1 MKYLWLVAIFTT
13 KVFAQYSYIAPAR
26 LLGDGGT
33 EIRGEGRLWNS
44 AQRLDQN
51 GESVP
56 YAVGE
61 GFSYMEGIVN
71 ASYGATKELQLG
83 MRATFRQNQALIEE
97 PANSGR
103 IETLTASGIQSI
115 GADFKY
121 MLEPVGNLY
130 YAFEGFYYHNTFSN
144 KEKIAGDN
152 ISNFLLSDDG
162 GSFGVGGIVSY
173 IHPNQNFFSLNLGY
187 RRPGKELSPEIYWK
201 AEGALAWNHFALIAG
216 IEGVNSLDQDPY
228 KTDPDNR
235 PVFNTGGSSLY
246 ASLNRQ
252 FMAPYVGANIAFSKN
267 WRVESRF
274 YSFIA
279 QRSYDSGTMFT
290 LALVKRVETDTRAK
304 IEGSFKEYDLEAS
317 VAKVSPKKQFVI
329 LNKGL
334 SQNVQMGQRFDLYY
348 FDYVGGNVLLA
359 RGVIIQVNS
368 DQSVL
373 QLTTRFSNKHEIK
386 EGTLARGLAK

>member
-1 MKYLWLVAIFTT
+1 MKWLWTIALFSSN
-13 KVFAQYSYIAPAR
+13 VFAQYSYIAPAR
-26 LLGDGGT
+26 LLGDGGS
-33 EIRGEGRLWNS
+33 EVRGEGRFWNS
-44 AQRLDQN
+44 SQRLDQN
-51 GESVP
+51 GESAP
-56 YAVGE
+56 YAAGE
-61 GFSYMEGIVN
+61 GFSYLEGMIN
-71 ASYGATKELQLG
+71 GSYGVTKELQLG
-83 MRATFRQNQALIEE
+83 ARATFRQNQALIEE
-97 PANSGR
+97 PANSGN
-103 IETLTASGIQSI
+103 IETLTVSGIQSI

-152 ISNFLLSDDG
+152 VSNFLLSDDG
-162 GSFGVGGIVSY
+162 GSYGVGGIVSY
-173 IHPNQNFFSLNLGY
+173 IHPNQNFLSVNVGY

-201 AEGALAWNHFALIAG
+201 AEGALAWKHFALIAG

-267 WRVESRF
+267 WRVEGKF
-274 YSFIA
+274 YSYIA

-290 LALVKRVETDTRAK
+290 FALVKRVETDTRAK
-304 IEGSFKEYDLEAS
+304 VEGSFKEYDIEAS

-386 EGTLARGLAK
+386 EGTVARGLAK

>member
-1 MKYLWLVAIFTT
+1 MKSFFFFLFLSFQ
-13 KVFAQYSYIAPAR
+13 VFAQYSYVAPAR

-44 AQRLDQN
+44 TQRLDAN
-51 GESVP
+51 GESVAYEP
-56 YAVGE
+56 GE
-61 GFSYMEGIVN
+61 SFSYLEGMFA

-83 MRATFRQNQALIEE
+83 IRATFRQNTATIEE
-97 PANSGR
+97 PAGSNR
-103 IETLTASGIQSI
+103 LETLSSSGIQSF
-115 GADFKY
+115 GGEFKY

-130 YAFEGFYYHNTFSN
+130 YALEGFYYHNPYSN
-144 KEKIAGDN
+144 KEKINNDN
-152 ISNFLLSDDG
+152 ISNFLLGDDG

-173 IHPNQNFFSLNLGY
+173 IHPNQNFFSVNVGY

-201 AEGALAWNHFALIAG
+201 AEAALAWTYVALVG
-216 IEGVNSLDQDPY
+216 GVEGVNSLNQDPY

-235 PVFNTGGSSLY
+235 PVFNSGGSSLY

-252 FMAPYVGANIAFSKN
+252 YMAPYVGANIAFSKN
-267 WRVESRF
+267 WRVEGR
-274 YSFIA
+274 YHSFIA
-279 QRSYDSGTMFT
+279 QRAYDSGGMFT
-290 LALVKRVETDTRAK
+290 LALVKRLETDTRAK
-304 IEGSFKEYDLEAS
+304 IEGSFKEYDIEAS
-317 VAKVSPKKQFVI
+317 VAKVSPKKQFVV

-334 SQNVQMGQRFDLYY
+334 SQNVEMGQRFDLYH

-386 EGTLARGLAK
+386 EGTVARGMVK

>member
-1 MKYLWLVAIFTT
+1 MRRVFLLFFLTSP
-13 KVFAQYSYIAPAR
+13 VFAQYSYVAPAR

-44 AQRLDQN
+44 TQRLDAN
-51 GESVP
+51 GESVAYEP
-56 YAVGE
+56 GE
-61 GFSYMEGIVN
+61 SFSYLEGIFA

-83 MRATFRQNQALIEE
+83 IRASFRQNTANIEE
-97 PANSGR
+97 PAGSGR
-103 IETLTASGIQSI
+103 IETLGSSGIQSF
-115 GADFKY
+115 GGDFKY

-130 YAFEGFYYHNTFSN
+130 YALEGFYYHTPYSN
-144 KEKIAGDN
+144 KEKITNDK
-152 ISNFLLSDDG
+152 ISNFVLGDDG
-162 GSFGVGGIVSY
+162 GNFGIGGVVSY
-173 IHPNQNFFSLNLGY
+173 IHPNQNFFSVNVGY
-187 RRPGKELSPEIYWK
+187 RRPGKELSAEIYWK
-201 AEGALAWNHFALIAG
+201 AEGALAWSYVALVAG
-216 IEGVNSLDQDPY
+216 IEGVNSLNQDPY

-235 PVFNTGGSSLY
+235 PLFNTGGSSLY

-252 FMAPYVGANIAFSKN
+252 FMAPYVGANIAFNKN
-267 WRVESRF
+267 WRVEGR
-274 YSFIA
+274 YHSFMA
-279 QRSYDSGTMFT
+279 QRAYDSGGLFT

-334 SQNVQMGQRFDLYY
+334 SHNVEKGQRFDLYH
-348 FDYVGGNVLLA
+348 FDYLGGNVLLA

-368 DQSVL
+368 EQSVL

-386 EGTLARGLAK
+386 EGTVARGMAK